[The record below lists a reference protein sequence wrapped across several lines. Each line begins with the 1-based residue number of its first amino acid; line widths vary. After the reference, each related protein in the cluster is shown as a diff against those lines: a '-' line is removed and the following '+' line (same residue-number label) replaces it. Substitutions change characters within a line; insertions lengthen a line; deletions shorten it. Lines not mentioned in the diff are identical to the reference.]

1 MENVSIYRLKCLT
14 NMHVGDGEVNYNI
27 IDNEVQKDIVL
38 GVPTIHSS
46 GVKGALRSYVHNKKN
61 DDIDE
66 DYIFGAQGKETSQ
79 GAYKFFSANMI
90 ARPLRVS
97 DGTEAYVLATSV
109 DIINT
114 QLNLLKSLRILC
126 WIWSFLPTQSQT
138 KSLHILAEHIADK
151 IPSRHY
157 DLQFSKT
164 TLNKVVTSI
173 IHSCSITIT
182 NVYRHSFNQ
191 CNQKVSITH
200 SYSITLIA
208 KIILSFFHSTYQ
220 LLIVILYHRLVCILF
235 APKIMRFVSITH
247 SYSITWIYV
256 ENLSSNRNT
265 ICINYS

>member
-114 QLNLLKSLRILC
+114 QLNFLKSLGVWSGEGLGEELKNQYLC
-126 WIWSFLPTQSQT
+126 SS
-138 KSLHILAEHIADK
+138 
-151 IPSRHY
+151 
-157 DLQFSKT
+157 DLKGYV
-164 TLNKVVTSI
+164 KEVEGM
-173 IHSCSITIT
+173 
-182 NVYRHSFNQ
+182 
-191 CNQKVSITH
+191 KVSYANARVPVLESLIGKNWLLVPH
-200 SYSITLIA
+200 DMLCRLDLPVQARNVLENGKSQNLWYEEVVPHESI
-208 KIILSFFHSTYQ
+208 FFMAVLTDG
-220 LLIVILYHRLVCILF
+220 IEDELYNFIQAQGGVVQF
-235 APKIMRFVSITH
+235 GADASIGYGFCKVDKWEKAGMH
-247 SYSITWIYV
+247 C
-256 ENLSSNRNT
+256 E
-265 ICINYS
+265 